1 MLHSPWSKS
10 GNGSEGLMNWDLNK
24 DVAGKAW
31 VQENPPSPPLPLV
44 WESDKIIILE
54 KLAYSW
60 SPVKMLV
67 IINHPVKNFWPH
79 STSH

>member
-31 VQENPPSPPLPLV
+31 V
-44 WESDKIIILE
+44 
-54 KLAYSW
+54 
-60 SPVKMLV
+60 
-67 IINHPVKNFWPH
+67 
-79 STSH
+79 

>member
-31 VQENPPSPPLPLV
+31 VQENPPPLPSL
-44 WESDKIIILE
+44 LYE
-54 KLAYSW
+54 K
-60 SPVKMLV
+60 V
-67 IINHPVKNFWPH
+67 IKL
-79 STSH
+79 